1 MRKKSIERK
10 AKIIIPELIKWANSG
25 ADVVV
30 DRFISCKLLNSF
42 NLIMPVINGAF
53 EFEILG
59 ENGESIALNFEDMK
73 KLELKENVCCINL
86 KDNKRAWIYIY
97 KMPIGA

>member
-10 AKIIIPELIKWANSG
+10 AKIIIPELINWANG
-25 ADVVV
+25 ETDVIV
-30 DRFISCKLLNSF
+30 DKFISCKLLNSF
-42 NLIMPVINGAF
+42 KTIMPVINGAF
-53 EFEILG
+53 EFEIIG
-59 ENGESIALNFEDMK
+59 ARGESIALNFEDMK

-86 KDNKRAWIYIY
+86 KEDKRAWIYIY

>member
-10 AKIIIPELIKWANSG
+10 VKIIIPELIKWANSG

-30 DRFISCKLLNSF
+30 DRFVSCKLLNSF

-53 EFEILG
+53 EFEIIG
-59 ENGESIALNFEDMK
+59 AKGESIALNFEDMK

>member
-1 MRKKSIERK
+1 MRKKNIERK
-10 AKIIIPELIKWANSG
+10 AKIIIPELINWANSG

-30 DRFISCKLLNSF
+30 DRFVSCKLLNSF